1 MAPRYAWRRAFGYT
15 NKMRDDFTQATAQRL
30 AKRVGFKCSNP
41 DCRKPTSGPGSDGG
55 TVSLGVAA
63 HITAASQG
71 GPRFNEH
78 LNGEGRRAAENGIW
92 LCQQCSR
99 LVDADDSAYDVAD
112 LIEWKTFA
120 ESAAA
125 VELRGY
131 VIRKGRD
138 FATLEAKMPTLID
151 EMREDL
157 SAKPFTREIIAISK
171 RVSYNYGQ
179 IPCFTYYHEDHD
191 ELLAKLQICEHY
203 RAIYDVR
210 RNDVP
215 RWNFEED
222 FVEYLLGRS

>member
-1 MAPRYAWRRAFGYT
+1 MSPLGIDRLSGYT
-15 NKMRDDFTQATAQRL
+15 RRMRDNFTQATVQRL
-30 AKRVGFKCSNP
+30 AKRVGFRCSNP
-41 DCRKPTSGPGSDGG
+41 ECRKPTSGPGTDGG

-63 HITAASQG
+63 HITAASEG

-78 LNGEGRRAAENGIW
+78 LTSEGRRDGENGIW

-120 ESAAA
+120 EAAAA

-131 VIRKGRD
+131 VVRKGRD
-138 FATLEAKMPTLID
+138 FASLEAKMPDLIA
-151 EMREDL
+151 EMRTDIR
-157 SAKPFTREIIAISK
+157 AKPFTREIIALSK
-171 RVSYNYGQ
+171 RESYWPGP
-179 IPCFTYYHEDHD
+179 IPLFTYYHEDHD

-203 RAIYDVR
+203 GAIYDVR

-215 RWNFEED
+215 RWNLSED
-222 FVEYLLGRS
+222 YAEFLLGQ